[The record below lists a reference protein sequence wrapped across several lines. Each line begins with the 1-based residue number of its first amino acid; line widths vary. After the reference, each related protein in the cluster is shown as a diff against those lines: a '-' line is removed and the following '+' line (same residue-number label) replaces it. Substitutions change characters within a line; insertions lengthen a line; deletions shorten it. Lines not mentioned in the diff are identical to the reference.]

1 MVRIAILEDR
11 LSYARDLAALIEM
24 EVASARVSTFSN
36 VDAALDAASGVEEWD
51 VWVVDLMMPTGSTFS
66 AEDAENGLATGTR
79 FIEQLIKSNRMPKR
93 KIVVITSRNTDKDNF
108 EKKSPMIVECQKADF
123 TQVDIAKEVRKAI
136 RG

>member
-24 EVASARVSTFSN
+24 EVAGARVSTFSN